1 MREWLSKWTRP
12 ENYLRRLEIPM
23 ILTICVTQF
32 GIALSIIDATVWRVA
47 TVIPFT
53 SAAIALTAG
62 IYVALRHA
70 DDWN

>member
-1 MREWLSKWTRP
+1 MRELLTKWTRP
-12 ENYLRRLEIPM
+12 ESNLRRIEIPI
-23 ILTICVTQF
+23 ILTICVVQF

-53 SAAIALTAG
+53 SAAIALIAG
-62 IYVALRHA
+62 IYMALRHA